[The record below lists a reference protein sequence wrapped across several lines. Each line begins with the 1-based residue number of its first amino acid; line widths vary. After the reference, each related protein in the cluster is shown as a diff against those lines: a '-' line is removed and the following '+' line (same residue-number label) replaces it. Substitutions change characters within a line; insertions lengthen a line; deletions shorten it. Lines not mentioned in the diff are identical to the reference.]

1 VFFALRDAITCV
13 RNERGLK
20 KTFALNSPLTAEQI
34 RAACIDDF
42 TKMVIGRWGNFLFNY
57 L

>member
-1 VFFALRDAITCV
+1 MFFALRDAITCV